1 MGALDDT
8 KLKMK
13 KAMEHFD
20 LELRNLR
27 SNRVSPN
34 MLDNIKVV
42 IYGSEVPLKSLA
54 TATIQDRQILLTP
67 FDRQNSQEISKAIQQ
82 SPLSLNPQIDGAV
95 IRVNVPPLNAELRK
109 EIAKQAKLKAEAAKI
124 SVREI
129 RKKSNETIRKQKAD
143 GVIAED
149 ELKKLEKLVQE
160 LTDDNCKKIDVAFA
174 DKEKEILTI

>member
-1 MGALDDT
+1 M
-8 KLKMK
+8 
-13 KAMEHFD
+13 
-20 LELRNLR
+20 
-27 SNRVSPN
+27 
-34 MLDNIKVV
+34 
-42 IYGSEVPLKSLA
+42 
-54 TATIQDRQILLTP
+54 
-67 FDRQNSQEISKAIQQ
+67 
-82 SPLSLNPQIDGAV
+82 
-95 IRVNVPPLNAELRK
+95 NVPPLNAELRK